1 MTTNNVEMFETTVMT
16 LFPFWRESHDNLSHA
31 VNITA
36 ETQFA
41 AVYRRVLYTKFCALK
56 KNEIIAVQAKKA
68 YKRVEL

>member
-1 MTTNNVEMFETTVMT
+1 
-16 LFPFWRESHDNLSHA
+16 LSHA

-41 AVYRRVLYTKFCALK
+41 AVYRRILYTKFCALK